1 LDLFYQDGIIKNNRN
16 KKKLYE
22 IKDQKGGGRYAFLGF
37 QEKSRKEE
45 VMNRFCTGT
54 KAILVQIRDKL
65 LIQKG
70 KYLYQSLYQLCT
82 KKIFGTKYFGTKK
95 SGFGTRIGT

>member
-37 QEKSRKEE
+37 QEK
-45 VMNRFCTGT
+45 
-54 KAILVQIRDKL
+54 I
-65 LIQKG
+65 
-70 KYLYQSLYQLCT
+70 
-82 KKIFGTKYFGTKK
+82 
-95 SGFGTRIGT
+95 